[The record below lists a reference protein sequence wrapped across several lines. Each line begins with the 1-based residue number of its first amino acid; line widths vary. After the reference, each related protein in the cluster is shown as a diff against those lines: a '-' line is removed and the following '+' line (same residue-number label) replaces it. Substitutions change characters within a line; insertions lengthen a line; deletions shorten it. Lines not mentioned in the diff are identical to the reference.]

1 LLAFSANTVKTQL
14 SDFYKIGTTAGE
26 GTVATEVT
34 LHVESWQIVAEPS
47 DNFLDRKPEG
57 VAFSPQCV
65 LPPIILVGQLQAG
78 EIRHAIL

>member
-1 LLAFSANTVKTQL
+1 MVAYGPRASGDQRFARVQRKH
-14 SDFYKIGTTAGE
+14 GTA
-26 GTVATEVT
+26 ATEVT